1 MCSAECPIKQKI
13 DQTSMEMKIIGQITG
28 LIREITDIRDHIDTE
43 KAAESIRSNIYF
55 KGPNVWILVCAIV
68 LASVGLNVNS
78 TAVIIG
84 AMLVSPLM
92 GPIIGIGLG
101 LGTNDTALI
110 KSAFKNLLVMMS
122 ISVVAATVYFLVTPL
137 KLANPTELL
146 ARTNPTIYDVMIAL
160 FGGLAGIFE
169 LSRKEKGTVISG
181 VAIATALMPP
191 LCTAGYGIASGSLNY
206 FLGALYLFVINCIFI
221 VLATYIMVK
230 YLNFS
235 GIEFQDNK
243 KEKRTKTLIT
253 AIVILF
259 IVPSIL
265 SAMSMIRENRFKIE
279 VEAFIAENKNLEK
292 GYIYDYRINTRK
304 GRSVEVFIAG
314 DPMTASEK
322 SRLMESA
329 ERHGISEGQIRF
341 SERKL
346 SDNEGDASETLMKG
360 IYART
365 DQEISKREKRIA
377 DLENELSAY
386 RSEEIP
392 YARIVREIKSQYPSV
407 TGIFIGKGAAVQAD
421 SLSLRH
427 GIAVIAD
434 YDGKISEEECR
445 KLEEWLR
452 IRLEDDSLTVV
463 HRFHENPGKT
473 R

>member
-1 MCSAECPIKQKI
+1 MYHNKQKTLNYVI
-13 DQTSMEMKIIGQITG
+13 FSVDTISVIISYILATYLWVVLYRGQLQYSRDTIFDNMGMFLFSFMLTILFFNVNKEFFKRG
-28 LIREITDIRDHIDTE
+28 MLTEFMHCVKMNLLFAAVVSILIVVEGTFGTISRGVIMCT
-43 KAAESIRSNIYF
+43 
-55 KGPNVWILVCAIV
+55 VILNTMIMCVGHIV
-68 LASVGLNVNS
+68 LREYLINVYVN
-78 TAVIIG
+78 
-84 AMLVSPLM
+84 
-92 GPIIGIGLG
+92 
-101 LGTNDTALI
+101 
-110 KSAFKNLLVMMS
+110 KNKNIQM
-122 ISVVAATVYFLVTPL
+122 FLVTTVDR
-137 KLANPTELL
+137 ANSVVKKMNKHSEWY
-146 ARTNPTIYDVMIAL
+146 NKVQ
-160 FGGLAGIFE
+160 
-169 LSRKEKGTVISG
+169 
-181 VAIATALMPP
+181 
-191 LCTAGYGIASGSLNY
+191 GIAFIDDDMKGQEINYY

-265 SAMSMIRENRFKIE
+265 SAMSMIRENKFKIE